1 MDENKGNFARKRNE
15 LKTEFLSRFQIISF
29 EEFKEKELIQIC
41 NGMVS
46 KEESQKY
53 KDIIANFVSFHIK
66 LNQLP
71 EIKRDVINYTIREIS
86 LFMQALTDKNNDLNP
101 YELILIIYGSKYP
114 IKKYQL
120 LKIY

>member
-1 MDENKGNFARKRNE
+1 
-15 LKTEFLSRFQIISF
+15 
-29 EEFKEKELIQIC
+29 
-41 NGMVS
+41 MVS

-101 YELILIIYGSKYP
+101 YELLLIIYGSKYP